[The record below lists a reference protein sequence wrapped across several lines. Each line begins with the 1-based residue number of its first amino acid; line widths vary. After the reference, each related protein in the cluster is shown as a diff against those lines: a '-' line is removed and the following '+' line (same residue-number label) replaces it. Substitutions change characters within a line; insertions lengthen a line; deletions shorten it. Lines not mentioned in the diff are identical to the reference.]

1 MLESFWYS
9 RLLKMAEAFPRDV
22 IGVEKEVQGRR
33 SQHCKKFL
41 LINTNVVLAFDSQE
55 ICRTPGETEN
65 IDKYNTGAMK
75 IHLTVRRR
83 FNLIDFKIDFISL
96 FYINR
101 TSAFVSI
108 LNCLTT

>member
-41 LINTNVVLAFDSQE
+41 LINTNVVLAFDRLE
-55 ICRTPGETEN
+55 ICSTPGERRKTLTN
-65 IDKYNTGAMK
+65 IIPGP
-75 IHLTVRRR
+75 
-83 FNLIDFKIDFISL
+83 
-96 FYINR
+96 
-101 TSAFVSI
+101 
-108 LNCLTT
+108 